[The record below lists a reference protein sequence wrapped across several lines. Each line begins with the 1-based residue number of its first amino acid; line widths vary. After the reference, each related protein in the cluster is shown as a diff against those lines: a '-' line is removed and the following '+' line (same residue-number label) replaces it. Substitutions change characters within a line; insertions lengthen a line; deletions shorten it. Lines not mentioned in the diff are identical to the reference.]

1 MTSTDDLGKRE
12 QEVVE
17 LLLQGKS
24 NKQIALILGIS
35 DHTVEFHLKNLYA
48 KLQVLSRTEAI
59 KKLMKI

>member
-48 KLQVLSRTEAI
+48 KLQVRSRTEAI
-59 KKLMKI
+59 IKLMKI